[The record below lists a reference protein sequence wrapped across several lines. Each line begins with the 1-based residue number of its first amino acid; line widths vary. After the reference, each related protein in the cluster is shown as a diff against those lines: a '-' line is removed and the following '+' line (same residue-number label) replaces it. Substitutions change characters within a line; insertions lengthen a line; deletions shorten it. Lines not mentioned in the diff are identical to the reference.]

1 VADAEGGGLKAV
13 NGKYTVKLPHT
24 VRVAFGPKEMKVEV
38 WSYKQ
43 GDDREYYVEMELPDG
58 RKALV
63 SFSVSKQDA
72 ERSLL

>member
-1 VADAEGGGLKAV
+1 V

-24 VRVAFGPKEMKVEV
+24 VRVAFGPADMKVEV

-43 GDDREYYVEMELPDG
+43 GDGREYYVEVALPDG
-58 RKALV
+58 RRALV
-63 SFSVSKQDA
+63 SFSVSKADA

>member
-1 VADAEGGGLKAV
+1 M

-24 VRVAFGPKEMKVEV
+24 VRVAFGPADMKVEV

-43 GDDREYYVEMELPDG
+43 GDGREYYVELVLPNG
-58 RKALV
+58 SKAVV
-63 SFSVSKQDA
+63 SFSVSRADA